1 MRRKR
6 GTRRFE
12 STTYHGAINAPTQAQ
27 PQAQPKQE
35 KIVAPLPESFQAA
48 AWAVIFGM
56 MAGALCT
63 FILVLSAYKNGT
75 DWWPDAILWGAIIGF
90 VFMFLPMLWKFIEHS
105 ELLWW
110 WLESKLAKDLNKD
123 GSIGKPKPEPAPPV
137 LPSEREAETLYRLAL
152 RLWGYATAQIQAAKK
167 DGVTLKKKPWARR
180 QPHGLSQT
188 EHEKAVS
195 VFVAGGL
202 LDTPSAPTPRTVDFN
217 YGKELI
223 DRGMVELGFR
233 RTNGKWYPR

>member
-1 MRRKR
+1 MKR
-6 GTRRFE
+6 RRFE
-12 STTYHGAINAPTQAQ
+12 ASKTIYYGGAETQAQ

-63 FILVLSAYKNGT
+63 FILILRAHTNGA
-75 DWWPDAILWGAIIGF
+75 DWWPDAILWGAIVGF

-137 LPSEREAETLYRLAL
+137 LPSEREGETLYHLAL
-152 RLWGYATAQIQAAKK
+152 KLWNYTQAQIRAARE
-167 DGVTLKKKPWARR
+167 DGRELKKRPWARR
-180 QPHGLSQT
+180 QPHGLNQPQ
-188 EHEKAVS
+188 HEKAIK

-202 LDTPSAPTPRTVDFN
+202 LEAASSPTLRTDDYKF
-217 YGKELI
+217 GKDLI
-223 DRGMVELGFR
+223 DRGMVTLGFMR
-233 RTNGKWYPR
+233 NNGRWYPK